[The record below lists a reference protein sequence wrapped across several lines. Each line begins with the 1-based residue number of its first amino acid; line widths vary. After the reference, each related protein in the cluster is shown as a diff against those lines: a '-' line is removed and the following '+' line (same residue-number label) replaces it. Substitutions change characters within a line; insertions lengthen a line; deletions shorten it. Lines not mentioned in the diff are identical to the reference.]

1 MNRFRGYGVLT
12 PPKLPFPIDLL
23 RRRYNSVRTAM
34 RHCDSSHL
42 LSGWL
47 PIFHQFFL
55 EPTVTNPQK
64 FIKGCDAEQGSF
76 LEAVFSLL
84 LTAIHAAHCIAIHN
98 FLSYHRHTNTHT
110 HSFTHSPRARCT
122 NAQLTIWLA
131 NQGLTL
137 TAQLTRCRVARST
150 VN

>member
-1 MNRFRGYGVLT
+1 MYISPYCRLVVVPLNFMKFSILGQLT
-12 PPKLPFPIDLL
+12 DVIKRQIFSESVQGLRSSDTPKLPFPTDLL
-23 RRRYNSVRTAM
+23 CRRYNSVRTAM

-47 PIFHQFFL
+47 PIFHHFFL

-76 LEAVFSLL
+76 IEAVFSLL

-98 FLSYHRHTNTHT
+98 FLSYHRHAHTHT
-110 HSFTHSPRARCT
+110 FIH
-122 NAQLTIWLA
+122 
-131 NQGLTL
+131 TL
-137 TAQLTRCRVARST
+137 T
-150 VN
+150 